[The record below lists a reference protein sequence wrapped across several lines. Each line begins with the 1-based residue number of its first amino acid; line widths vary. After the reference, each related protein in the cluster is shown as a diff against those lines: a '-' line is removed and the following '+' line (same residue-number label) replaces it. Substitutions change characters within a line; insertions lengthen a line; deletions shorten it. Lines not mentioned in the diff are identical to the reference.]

1 VSGARVGQLAERPHP
16 VRFTKTVSE
25 ADIYAFAGVSG
36 DFAPIHVDE
45 EYARASQAGG
55 RVAHGVLVMA
65 FMSAAA
71 TAWCAREGARTYS
84 YGYDRVRFVRPV
96 RIGDTVTV
104 TYAKEAELPEKRQV
118 IASVEAHNQSGEL
131 VAAARHILW
140 VMP

>member
-1 VSGARVGQLAERPHP
+1 MSLAGASRPGERPDS
-16 VRFTKTVSE
+16 VRFAKTVSE
-25 ADIYAFAGVSG
+25 ADICAFAEVSG

-45 EYARASQAGG
+45 EYARASPAGG

-104 TYAKEAELPEKRQV
+104 TYSKEGELPEKKQV
-118 IASVEAHNQSGEL
+118 VAAVEAHNQTGQL
-131 VAAARHILW
+131 VAVARHILW